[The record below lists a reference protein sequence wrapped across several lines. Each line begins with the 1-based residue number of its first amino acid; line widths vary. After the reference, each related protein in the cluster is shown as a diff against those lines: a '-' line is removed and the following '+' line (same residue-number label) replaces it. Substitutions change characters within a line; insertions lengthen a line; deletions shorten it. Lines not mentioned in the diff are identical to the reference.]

1 MRRKNVKATLVA
13 LACGLAAGCSPLAPQ
28 PDRSK
33 FFILSPLTDA
43 SRPVSTSAGAI
54 TNSPLTVGIGPID
67 FPDYL
72 RRLEVVTQTS
82 TNELDLSDEKR
93 WGEPLDKNFA
103 RVLSENISKL
113 LNTQQI
119 EKYPWPVRTH
129 IDYQIEVDVQRFET
143 TSDGQSQ
150 LIARWI
156 IKDGAGKDLCA
167 SETTAS
173 APVSAGETGESAAL
187 SNDLATLSR
196 EVAAR
201 VTELRQNQPA
211 SSAVEK
217 PNVDRHLATM

>member
-1 MRRKNVKATLVA
+1 MTRKHLRAMLVA
-13 LACGLAAGCSPLAPQ
+13 LACALTAGCLPLAPQ

-33 FFILSPLTDA
+33 LFILSPLTE
-43 SRPVSTSAGAI
+43 SSVPVSTSAGSTA
-54 TNSPLTVGIGPID
+54 NPPVTVGIGPID

-72 RRLEVVTQTS
+72 RRPEVVTQTS

-156 IKDGAGKDLCA
+156 IKDGAGKDLYA
-167 SETTAS
+167 SETSAS
-173 APVSAGETGESAAL
+173 TPVSAGEPGASAAL
-187 SNDLATLSR
+187 SSDLATLSR

-201 VTELRQNQPA
+201 ITELHQTQPA
-211 SSAVEK
+211 SSSLEE
-217 PNVDRHLATM
+217 PNVDRHLAMM

>member
-1 MRRKNVKATLVA
+1 MRSKNVKAAVIM
-13 LACGLAAGCSPLAPQ
+13 LACALVAGCSPLAPQ

-43 SRPVSTSAGAI
+43 SSSAGAVA
-54 TNSPLTVGIGPID
+54 NSPLTVGIGPID

-72 RRLEVVTQTS
+72 RRPEVVTQTS
-82 TNELDLSDEKR
+82 TNELHLSDEKR

-150 LIARWI
+150 LVARWI
-156 IKDGAGKDLCA
+156 IKDGAGKDLYA

-173 APVSAGETGESAAL
+173 APVSAGETGASAAL

-201 VTELRQNQPA
+201 ITDLRETQPV
-211 SSAVEK
+211 SSAVE
-217 PNVDRHLATM
+217 NADRHLATM

>member
-1 MRRKNVKATLVA
+1 MTRKNVKATLIA
-13 LACGLAAGCSPLAPQ
+13 LACALAAGCSPLAPQ

-33 FFILSPLTDA
+33 LFILSPLTDA
-43 SRPVSTSAGAI
+43 SAAVSTSAGAT
-54 TNSPLTVGIGPID
+54 TNSPLSVGIGPID

-143 TSDGQSQ
+143 TSDGKSQ

-156 IKDGAGKDLCA
+156 IKDGAGKDLYA

-173 APVSAGETGESAAL
+173 TPVSAGETGASSAL

-201 VTELRQNQPA
+201 ITELRQTQPA
-211 SSAVEK
+211 SSAAEK
-217 PNVDRHLATM
+217 PNVDRHLATK

>member
-1 MRRKNVKATLVA
+1 MTVKHLKAMLIA
-13 LACGLAAGCSPLAPQ
+13 LACVLAAGCSPLAPQ

-33 FFILSPLTDA
+33 FLILSPLTDA
-43 SRPVSTSAGAI
+43 SAPVSASAGAT

-72 RRLEVVTQTS
+72 RRPEVVTQTS
-82 TNELDLSDEKR
+82 TNELDLSNEKR

-103 RVLSENISKL
+103 RVLSENISRL

-143 TSDGQSQ
+143 TSDGKSQ
-150 LIARWI
+150 LVARWI
-156 IKDGAGKDLCA
+156 IKDGAGKDLYA

-173 APVSAGETGESAAL
+173 TPVGAGETGASAAL

-201 VTELRQNQPA
+201 ITELRQTQPA
-211 SSAVEK
+211 SSAAEK
-217 PNVDRHLATM
+217 PNVDNQRRTV

>member
-1 MRRKNVKATLVA
+1 MTTKDVKATLIA
-13 LACGLAAGCSPLAPQ
+13 LACALVAGCSPLAPQ

-43 SRPVSTSAGAI
+43 SVPVSTPAGAT
-54 TNSPLTVGIGPID
+54 TNFPLTVGIGPID

-143 TSDGQSQ
+143 TSDRKSQ

-156 IKDGAGKDLCA
+156 IKDGSGKDLYA
-167 SETTAS
+167 SETTAGT
-173 APVSAGETGESAAL
+173 PVSAGETGASSAL

-196 EVAAR
+196 EIAAR
-201 VTELRQNQPA
+201 ITELHQTQPV
-211 SSAVEK
+211 SSAVK
-217 PNVDRHLATM
+217 SVDRQLATR

>member
-1 MRRKNVKATLVA
+1 MTTKDVKATLIA
-13 LACGLAAGCSPLAPQ
+13 LACALVAGCSPLAPQ

-33 FFILSPLTDA
+33 FFILSPLTEA
-43 SRPVSTSAGAI
+43 SVPVSTSAGAT
-54 TNSPLTVGIGPID
+54 TNFPLTVGIGPID

-143 TSDGQSQ
+143 TSDRKSQ
-150 LIARWI
+150 LVARWI
-156 IKDGAGKDLCA
+156 IRDGKSGKDLYA
-167 SETTAS
+167 TETSAVTAVGAGDA
-173 APVSAGETGESAAL
+173 APATAL
-187 SNDLATLSR
+187 SHDLATLSQDIASQ
-196 EVAAR
+196 VASLSQR
-201 VTELRQNQPA
+201 HA
-211 SSAVEK
+211 S
-217 PNVDRHLATM
+217 